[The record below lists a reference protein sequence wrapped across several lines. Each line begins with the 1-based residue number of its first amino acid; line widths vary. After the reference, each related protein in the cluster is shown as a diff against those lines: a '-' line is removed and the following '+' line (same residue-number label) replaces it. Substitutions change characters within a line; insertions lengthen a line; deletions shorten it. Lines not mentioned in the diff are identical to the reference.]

1 VQLCCLFFPLLLPP
15 PLLVCCGVLAPH
27 QVCAC
32 VQAKIRTIPALSVCF
47 VLSAHQSV
55 CVCVQAD
62 GGSNAENLA
71 PNVVLSSLFT
81 SSYVCVPD
89 YLTSLYVSV
98 CRPME
103 AAMQRI

>member
-1 VQLCCLFFPLLLPP
+1 M
-15 PLLVCCGVLAPH
+15 
-27 QVCAC
+27 
-32 VQAKIRTIPALSVCF
+32 
-47 VLSAHQSV
+47 

-71 PNVVLSSLFT
+71 PNVVLSSLVT

>member
-1 VQLCCLFFPLLLPP
+1 MCAGQNKDHSSTECLFC
-15 PLLVCCGVLAPH
+15 LVCSP
-27 QVCAC
+27 VCM
-32 VQAKIRTIPALSVCF
+32 
-47 VLSAHQSV
+47 